1 MCTQKQSLSTQYT
14 YMTTQK
20 QQLHC
25 VPLKVNPKK
34 NSSSITYQ
42 KRITFVKNFR
52 YNNCKSSQ

>member
-1 MCTQKQSLSTQYT
+1 
-14 YMTTQK
+14 MTTQK